1 MILKFL
7 GCFGAFWVDSMFAIP
22 SRFEG
27 NASRLL
33 ELKDFSCSRYLYILH
48 FPFLLPGTFCFRFTI
63 LFVFPFAYSSGTVDM
78 LVVFILILCLGSY
91 FSFTLV
97 FNLFNY
103 WVGLHVYFFMGPL
116 LMYFVFKIDE
126 MDKICNVF
134 FICII

>member
-33 ELKDFSCSRYLYILH
+33 ELKDFSCSGYLYIVH

-63 LFVFPFAYSSGTVDM
+63 LIVFPFAYSSGTVDLPVLFYPYFM
-78 LVVFILILCLGSY
+78 FRKLFFLY
-91 FSFTLV
+91 FSLQLV
-97 FNLFNY
+97 EL
-103 WVGLHVYFFMGPL
+103 LSRASCIFFYGSL
-116 LMYFVFKIDE
+116 V
-126 MDKICNVF
+126 NVF
-134 FICII
+134 RV